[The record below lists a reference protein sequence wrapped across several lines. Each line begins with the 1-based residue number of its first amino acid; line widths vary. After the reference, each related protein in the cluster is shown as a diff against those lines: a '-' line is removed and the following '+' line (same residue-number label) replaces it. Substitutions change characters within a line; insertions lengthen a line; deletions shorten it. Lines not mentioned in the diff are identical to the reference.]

1 MASSGKSN
9 SVELIAAVAE
19 RLRSAVPPKARLIL
33 GLSGGMDS
41 VALLDIL
48 AGLSIELQ
56 FSLRAVHVNHGIS
69 PNAPQW
75 ATFCESLCRSR
86 QLPFALEQVSLN
98 YDAGLGLEGAARQ
111 ARYEALARQAAACD
125 ADFIVLAHH
134 RDDQAETLLLH
145 LLRGAGPRGLAG
157 MPDSRS
163 IQGARATLLRPLL
176 DVPRG
181 DIEAHARATGLEW
194 VEDESNQDAGLK
206 RNFLR
211 SRILPE
217 LDKAF
222 PGASQAIVRSASNI
236 SEAGELLDVLAA
248 EDIARIGSNDGLNAP
263 SLLGLG
269 EARARNVLRR
279 WCEIHGAPWPGL
291 AALKELLR
299 QASLAGKAGSI
310 HVRFGAWSF
319 RLYRG
324 TLYLEPIL
332 ATVPE
337 DFALT
342 WQGEAELH
350 VASLGGVLRFHPG
363 DGDGLSV
370 TRLHAGTVTLGLR
383 RGGEL
388 LQPDGRRPHRTLKY
402 LFQESGIPPWR
413 RDRLPLVFCD
423 GNLVSVPGVGIDCH
437 WRAGPGES
445 GMIVT
450 WESLT
455 G

>member
-9 SVELIAAVAE
+9 SAELIAAVAE
-19 RLRSAVPPKARLIL
+19 RLRSAVPPNARLVL

-48 AGLSIELQ
+48 AGLATQSQ
-56 FSLRAVHVNHGIS
+56 FTLGAVHVNHGIS

-86 QLPFALEQVSLN
+86 QIPFALEQVTLN
-98 YDAGLGLEGAARQ
+98 HGAGLGLEGAARQ
-111 ARYEALARQAAACD
+111 ARYEALARQASACD
-125 ADFIVLAHH
+125 ADLIVLAHH

-163 IQGARATLLRPLL
+163 IPGTRAMLLRPML
-176 DVPRG
+176 DIPRS

-194 VEDESNQDAGLK
+194 VEDESNQDVGFK

-222 PGASQAIVRSASNI
+222 PGASQAIVRSAANI
-236 SEAGELLDVLAA
+236 AEAGQLLDALAD
-248 EDIARIGSNDGLNAP
+248 EDLARTVSNGGLNAP
-263 SLLGLG
+263 ALLGLG

-279 WCEIHGAPWPGL
+279 WCGTHGAPWPGL

-299 QASLAGKAGSI
+299 QMSAADNEGSI
-310 HVRFGAWSF
+310 HIRFGAWSF
-319 RLYRG
+319 RLYRDI
-324 TLYLEPIL
+324 LYLEPVFP
-332 ATVPE
+332 AAPD

-342 WQGEAELH
+342 WQGETELRL
-350 VASLGGVLRFHPG
+350 ANLGGVMRFSSG
-363 DGDGLSV
+363 DGGLSAV
-370 TRLHAGTVTLGLR
+370 RLRAGKVTLRLR

-388 LQPDGRRPHRTLKY
+388 LQPDCRRPHRTLKY
-402 LFQESGIPPWR
+402 LFHERGIPPWR

-423 GNLVSVPGVGIDCH
+423 GNLVSIPGVGIDCR
-437 WRAGPGES
+437 WKAGPGEP
-445 GMIVT
+445 GVIVT
-450 WESLT
+450 WESASD
-455 G
+455 

>member
-48 AGLSIELQ
+48 AGLATELH

-75 ATFCESLCRSR
+75 AAFCESLCRSR
-86 QLPFALEQVSLN
+86 QIPFVLQQVSLN

-157 MPDSRS
+157 MPASRS

-181 DIEAHARATGLEW
+181 DIEAHARGTGLEW
-194 VEDESNQDAGLK
+194 VEDESNHDTSLK

-299 QASLAGKAGSI
+299 QASLASKAGSI
-310 HVRFGAWSF
+310 HI
-319 RLYRG
+319 RLAHGHSGCIEEPFILNPSCRLSRK
-324 TLYLEPIL
+324 TL
-332 ATVPE
+332 
-337 DFALT
+337 
-342 WQGEAELH
+342 
-350 VASLGGVLRFHPG
+350 R
-363 DGDGLSV
+363 
-370 TRLHAGTVTLGLR
+370 
-383 RGGEL
+383 
-388 LQPDGRRPHRTLKY
+388 
-402 LFQESGIPPWR
+402 
-413 RDRLPLVFCD
+413 
-423 GNLVSVPGVGIDCH
+423 
-437 WRAGPGES
+437 
-445 GMIVT
+445 
-450 WESLT
+450 
-455 G
+455 